1 MNILKTLNSNISFG
15 QGNIN
20 FEEIDNLK
28 IKNYRCLSP
37 NTISGETFS
46 YRQLSDLKRLHNAGI
61 DNIIDFRAEAQS
73 DFGKICQNEGLKY
86 LAFPLDTLWCRDK
99 SSYFSTRKDG
109 KKIATKN
116 LVDKL
121 AAFIAIIKNGN
132 TYMGCHYGIDRTN
145 IGVILN
151 FLFSNFDNIWT
162 PQILSWP
169 EQSKKSVMN
178 KDFKIIKRIIK
189 SLTKEQKQNLNIP
202 NNFYE
207 QALIKFKLILL
218 RNKMI

>member
-1 MNILKTLNSNISFG
+1 MNILKTLNSNMSFG

-28 IKNYRCLSP
+28 IKNYRCLSS

-61 DNIIDFRAEAQS
+61 DNIIDFRAEAQN
-73 DFGKICQNEGLKY
+73 DFGKICRKEGLKY
-86 LAFPLDTLWCRDK
+86 LAFPLDTLWCKDK
-99 SSYFSTRKDG
+99 SPYFCTRKDG

-145 IGVILN
+145 IGAILN
-151 FLFSNFDNIWT
+151 FLFSNSDNIVT
-162 PQILSWP
+162 PQILNWP
-169 EQSKKSVMN
+169 EQSKKSVIN
-178 KDFKIIKRIIK
+178 KDFKIIKRILK
-189 SLTKEQKQNLNIP
+189 SLTKEQKQRLNIP
-202 NNFYE
+202 DNFCE
-207 QALIKFKLILL
+207 QTLIKFKLILL
-218 RNKMI
+218 RNKII